1 MEYRVRLQYKKI
13 SIETIREL
21 LMHVQTSILFDRK
34 KKIRFGLPSKME
46 KDAKKI
52 YNLLG
57 IKRNL
62 TPYIVDKL

>member
-13 SIETIREL
+13 SIEDIRDI
-21 LMHVQTSILFDRK
+21 LMHVQTTIFYDKK
-34 KKIRFGLPSKME
+34 KKIRYAFPSSMKI
-46 KDAKKI
+46 DAKKI

-62 TPYIVDKL
+62 TPYIIEKM